1 MEKQS
6 YSSTDLFSN
15 CMTGESAGKKNENTI
30 LPGKGEVWSCTRT
43 GPLKFKNSDLENCEY
58 DVVEV
63 LDQNGFQISALSW
76 EFLCTELLRFYHQF
90 LLFDRQKRGV
100 AVSEASGNLI
110 IQHCLFI
117 ILP

>member
-1 MEKQS
+1 MPIYCGLLRQKMEKQS

-63 LDQNGFQISALSW
+63 LDQNGFQISACHGSFSVLSCLDSTINSCFW
-76 EFLCTELLRFYHQF
+76 ELDHP
-90 LLFDRQKRGV
+90 
-100 AVSEASGNLI
+100 A
-110 IQHCLFI
+110 
-117 ILP
+117 LPLHYFALN